1 MATRTAPLRLPRSR
15 LRVIPGRQPS
25 SLSVRQFGWL
35 VLAVAMFFAL
45 IYSRI
50 YLDRAAFQIATL
62 EGQIAEQQTR
72 YDQLRLEVAQLESPQ
87 RIYAEAEKMNMVL
100 PGEARTV
107 YAPMPD
113 TDDDGG
119 QLATSGS
126 TVLLATVGAK

>member
-15 LRVIPGRQPS
+15 LRVIPGREPS

-62 EGQIAEQQTR
+62 ESQISEQQTR

-100 PGEARTV
+100 PAEARTV

-113 TDDDGG
+113 DVDG
-119 QLATSGS
+119 QLAAPGS

>member
-72 YDQLRLEVAQLESPQ
+72 
-87 RIYAEAEKMNMVL
+87 
-100 PGEARTV
+100 
-107 YAPMPD
+107 
-113 TDDDGG
+113 
-119 QLATSGS
+119 
-126 TVLLATVGAK
+126 